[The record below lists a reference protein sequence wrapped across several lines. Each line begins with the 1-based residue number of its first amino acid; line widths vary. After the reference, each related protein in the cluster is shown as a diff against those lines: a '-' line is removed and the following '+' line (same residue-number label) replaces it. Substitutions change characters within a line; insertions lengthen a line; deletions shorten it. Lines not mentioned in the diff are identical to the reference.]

1 MATLVNNWLPL
12 LTEDAYDELDLSEEL
27 FPLGVQSSRY
37 DLPLPLES
45 LSYGTYEQVIVLVRL
60 ALGCLLSSEERHLVI
75 IDDRVVNADAGRMK
89 RLCLIL
95 EEVASKYCQVVV
107 ATCDD
112 TRYAGIPGSI
122 IRVPF
127 DGRPS

>member
-1 MATLVNNWLPL
+1 M
-12 LTEDAYDELDLSEEL
+12 
-27 FPLGVQSSRY
+27 
-37 DLPLPLES
+37 
-45 LSYGTYEQVIVLVRL
+45 LVRL
-60 ALGCLLSSEERHLVI
+60 ALGCLLSNEERNLVI
-75 IDDRVVNADAGRMK
+75 IDDRLVNADAGRMK

-112 TRYAGIPGSI
+112 TRYSGISKNV

-127 DGRPS
+127 DGKPS